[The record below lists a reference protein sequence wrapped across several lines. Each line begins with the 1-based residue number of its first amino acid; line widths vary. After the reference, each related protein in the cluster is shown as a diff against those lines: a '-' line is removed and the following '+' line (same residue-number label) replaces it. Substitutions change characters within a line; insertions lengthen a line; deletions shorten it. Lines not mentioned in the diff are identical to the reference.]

1 LRRTPET
8 INRYY
13 DAYAKLTP
21 EDIQKAARKYL
32 IDRNRTVV
40 TLTSGGVAAK

>member
-13 DAYAKLTP
+13 DAYARLAP
-21 EDIQKAARKYL
+21 ADIETVARKYL
-32 IDRNRTVV
+32 IDKNRTVV
-40 TLTSGGVAAK
+40 TLTSTAGPK